1 MQIQICPRCLY
12 LIRDLIIQVHRAC
25 IKCKYLQVKIHS
37 GLNLFHKGN
46 SYFRQFVSEDLPS
59 FL

>member
-1 MQIQICPRCLY
+1 MPSLFISDPRSDHTSASCMHKMQI
-12 LIRDLIIQVHRAC
+12 LI
-25 IKCKYLQVKIHS
+25 QVKIHS

-46 SYFRQFVSEDLPS
+46 SYFRQFVSEDLSS